1 MLTSL
6 CICSHVRCNVP
17 HVFLTRSHIH
27 LAGGGPWYRVHL
39 LTCSMSRSTHPP
51 DMITHI
57 FGKEGDVNVFVH
69 LLTGSTLRSTHV
81 LDMITH
87 TFGRHGD
94 VDLVVQLLTCC
105 YVQHVFLTPSHI
117 LLADRGKCVGTCSH
131 VRCYVPPHI
140 FPDMITHI
148 FGKEGD
154 VNVFVHLLTGST
166 LRSTHVLDMITHTFG
181 RHGDVDLVVQLLTCC
196 YVRHM
201 FLTRSHIRLADRGK
215 YVGTCS
221 HVRCYSTSHIFP
233 DMITH
238 IFGKEGDVNVFVHLL
253 TGSTLRSTHVL
264 DMVTHTFGR
273 HGDVDLVVQLLT
285 CCYVQHVFLTP
296 SHIRLADRGK
306 CVGTCSHVRC
316 YVPPHIFPDM
326 ITHIFGK
333 EGDVNVFV
341 HLLTGSTLRSTHVL
355 DMITHTFG

>member
-1 MLTSL
+1 M
-6 CICSHVRCNVP
+6 
-17 HVFLTRSHIH
+17 
-27 LAGGGPWYRVHL
+27 
-39 LTCSMSRSTHPP
+39 
-51 DMITHI
+51 
-57 FGKEGDVNVFVH
+57 
-69 LLTGSTLRSTHV
+69 
-81 LDMITH
+81 
-87 TFGRHGD
+87 
-94 VDLVVQLLTCC
+94 
-105 YVQHVFLTPSHI
+105 
-117 LLADRGKCVGTCSH
+117 GTCSH

-166 LRSTHVLDMITHTFG
+166 LRSTHVLDMI
-181 RHGDVDLVVQLLTCC
+181 
-196 YVRHM
+196 
-201 FLTRSHIRLADRGK
+201 
-215 YVGTCS
+215 
-221 HVRCYSTSHIFP
+221 
-233 DMITH
+233 
-238 IFGKEGDVNVFVHLL
+238 
-253 TGSTLRSTHVL
+253 
-264 DMVTHTFGR
+264 THTFGR